1 MPFLIKVAVTTLG
14 VWVAVQLLDGLQFE
28 GDLVGL
34 IVVGLIL
41 GVVNAVAR
49 PIVTILSLPLVLLTL
64 GLFLLVI
71 NAAMLGLTIWISE
84 GLDLGL
90 SSTGFWST
98 FFGALI
104 ITIVSWIG
112 DALLSG
118 D

>member
-1 MPFLIKVAVTTLG
+1 MPFLVKVAVTTLG
-14 VWVAVQLLDGLQFE
+14 VWVAVQLVPGLDFQGSIA
-28 GDLVGL
+28 GL

-41 GVVNAVAR
+41 GVVNAFAR

-71 NAAMLGLTIWISE
+71 NAMMLGLTIWISDALE
-84 GLDLGL
+84 LGL

-104 ITIVSWIG
+104 ITVVSWIG